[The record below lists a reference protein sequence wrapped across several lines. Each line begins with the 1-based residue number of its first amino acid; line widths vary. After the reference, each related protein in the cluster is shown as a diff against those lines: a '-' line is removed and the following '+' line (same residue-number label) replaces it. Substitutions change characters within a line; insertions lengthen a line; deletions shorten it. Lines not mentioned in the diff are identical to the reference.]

1 MGRRISLTNKAE
13 GQIFMA
19 WVYLVMA
26 GLFEIGYTSVM
37 KLTENFTKLW
47 PTLFFGFC
55 IVSSFFLLTRAAREI
70 PIGTAYAVWGG
81 IGTAGTVIVGILV
94 YNEPV
99 TALRMVCL
107 VALLASIVGLRLATP
122 T

>member
-1 MGRRISLTNKAE
+1 
-13 GQIFMA
+13 MA

-37 KLTENFTKLW
+37 KLTEDFTKLW
-47 PTLFFGFC
+47 PTLFFVFC
-55 IVSSFFLLTRAAREI
+55 IVMSFFMLTRAAREI

-107 VALLASIVGLRLATP
+107 VALLASLVGLRLATP
-122 T
+122 S

>member
-1 MGRRISLTNKAE
+1 MS
-13 GQIFMA
+13 
-19 WVYLVMA
+19 WVYLVLA

-37 KLTENFTKLW
+37 KLTEDFTRLW
-47 PTLFFGFC
+47 PTLFFTFC
-55 IVSSFFLLTRAAREI
+55 IVMSFFMLTRAAREI

-99 TALRMVCL
+99 TALRIIFLIM
-107 VALLASIVGLRLATP
+107 LLASIVGLRLATP
-122 T
+122 S